1 LSPRGQGWTS
11 LEASGDAKSAT
22 EEVAAQSR
30 WRRRPPQGHALF
42 GRMLTEQ
49 NRLEAGIAE
58 HLLFYWRKRLRNQQQ
73 PMRFALVEHG
83 AASAGTVA
91 EPALELV
98 LNTGERLRIGSG
110 VDQTALRTVLA
121 ALCV

>member
-1 LSPRGQGWTS
+1 MAESVVDQK
-11 LEASGDAKSAT
+11 AIAKSNQWR
-22 EEVAAQSR
+22 ERISAQERSGLSV
-30 WRRRPPQGHALF
+30 RRF
-42 GRMLTEQ
+42 CKEQ
-49 NRLEAGIAE
+49 GIAE

-110 VDQTALRTVLA
+110 VEQTALRTVLA
-121 ALCV
+121 ALRA

>member
-1 LSPRGQGWTS
+1 MA
-11 LEASGDAKSAT
+11 EAVLDEKAIAKSDQWR
-22 EEVAAQSR
+22 ERIAAQERSGLSV
-30 WRRRPPQGHALF
+30 RRF
-42 GRMLTEQ
+42 CKEQ
-49 NRLEAGIAE
+49 GIAE

-73 PMRFALVEHG
+73 PIPVRFALVERG

-110 VDQTALRTVLA
+110 VDQAALRTVLA
-121 ALCV
+121 AFRA

>member
-1 LSPRGQGWTS
+1 MSPRGQGWTS

-30 WRRRPPQGHALF
+30 WRRRPPQDHALF

-73 PMRFALVEHG
+73 PVRFALVERG
-83 AASAGTVA
+83 VASAGTVA

-98 LNTGERLRIGSG
+98 LNTGERLRISSG

-121 ALCV
+121 ALRA